1 MKYDGTNLDAVKQAH
16 RRWAQGGPDAADSD
30 RADFSGAD
38 LWGQDLS
45 GMDWF
50 GADFSGADLRHA
62 HLVYASLDGAILTGA
77 RWEGANLYAANLT
90 HAIDP
95 PWYPLACPD
104 SGAFIGWKKALLFQ
118 EDENA
123 EDREVVVKLL
133 IPEEARRLSGGTRE
147 CRCDRCTV
155 LEIQALDGA
164 ALPGAAAVS
173 MHDPNFLYRV
183 GESMMDPQFDS
194 NRWQMLR
201 TGFYFFPTREE
212 AARYY
217 NFGTLRKAARGLSP
231 EERAKLFYPVYDD
244 TKEGSE
250 RTDVEKAD

>member
-45 GMDWF
+45 DMDWF

-90 HAIDP
+90 RAIDP

-133 IPEEARRLSGGTRE
+133 IPEEAQRLSGGTRE

-164 ALPGAAAVS
+164 VLADEAHPRAAAAVS
-173 MHDPNFLYRV
+173 MHNPGFLYLV
-183 GESMMDPQFDS
+183 GETLVEPHFDP
-194 NRWQMLR
+194 NRWQMLK
-201 TGFYFFPTREE
+201 TGFCFFPTREE

-217 NFGTLRKAARGLSP
+217 NFGSLRKATRGMTP
-231 EERAKLFYPVYDD
+231 EEKAHLFYPVYDD
-244 TKEGSE
+244 SE
-250 RTDVEKAD
+250 VIPP